1 MYQIL
6 EVANCYLFLIFAQV
20 LWTRIVR
27 SKPIIKTLLMFQFHI
42 QRLKTSGPIPELK
55 KNLVSDWKNVIAYWE
70 LRHQQTNSVHSK
82 NSWGFRV
89 VAAVQPQKK
98 LGICTLMKTWKVFPG
113 LKQRQNCYIM
123 NIAFPTHHILGF
135 YAADSTPVSGVRN

>member
-55 KNLVSDWKNVIAYWE
+55 KNLVSDWENVIAYWE
-70 LRHQQTNSVHSK
+70 VRHQQTNLVHSK

-98 LGICTLMKTWKVFPG
+98 LGICENLGSVSRTQTTSKLLHNEYCFP
-113 LKQRQNCYIM
+113 Y
-123 NIAFPTHHILGF
+123 PSHIRVLC
-135 YAADSTPVSGVRN
+135 S